1 MTKRKA
7 TRKKPGP
14 PPTGKTPLV
23 SVRLP
28 EQLIATL
35 DNWAGKND
43 ISRSEAVRIILEK
56 ALSDPDSGNGR

>member
-1 MTKRKA
+1 MTKRKT

-28 EQLIATL
+28 ERLIAAL

-56 ALSDPDSGNGR
+56 VLTDPALLRR